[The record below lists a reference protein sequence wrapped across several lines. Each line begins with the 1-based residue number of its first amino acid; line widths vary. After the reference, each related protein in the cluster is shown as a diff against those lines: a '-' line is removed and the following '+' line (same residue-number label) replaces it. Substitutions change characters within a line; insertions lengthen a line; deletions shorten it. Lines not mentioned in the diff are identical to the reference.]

1 MKLKV
6 IYIFFLYLGSLML
19 FLGAFLDWTISTEL
33 VPREMMINAW
43 NIAIKRI
50 STGVIGIAGGIIT
63 YLNTKRQMLSLP
75 EQKKYALL
83 QLVMGAIAL
92 FITITGVIPLE
103 KEIFYEN
110 GTGFYISLVGAMIYL
125 MGCILLYVQL
135 RLLIKKESSY

>member
-6 IYIFFLYLGSLML
+6 IYIFFLYLGAFML
-19 FLGAFLDWTISTEL
+19 FLGAFLDWTISSDL
-33 VPREMMINAW
+33 VPREMIINAW

-50 STGVIGIAGGIIT
+50 STGVIGIAGAIIT
-63 YLNTKRQMLSLP
+63 YFTSKRQMLSLP

-83 QLVMGAIAL
+83 QLIMGAIAL
-92 FITITGVIPLE
+92 FIAITGVVPRE

-110 GTGFYISLVGAMIYL
+110 GTGFYISLAGAMIYL

-135 RLLIKKESSY
+135 RVLLRKESSY